1 MQSTYGETKKEFAH
15 EIAIADRVDTVLAY
29 ARKAERE
36 CQKFLIE
43 RNGRSCERTGTEREN
58 VGPIQTI
65 AQPFCVALK
74 CFDLPKQVMRKS
86 DGLCALQVCVAGHHH
101 LEMFF
106 GEIEQRSLQTPQARR
121 DFRDLSFDVKPQ
133 VERDLVVPAPRGVQF
148 RASGTDSFR
157 QRGFDVHV
165 QVIERAVP
173 RELARLD
180 FLPDREQ
187 STLNFS
193 ALRRAYDSCARERCG
208 VRDRPRDVVAI
219 QLPIERDGFAV
230 VLRNLSGGF
239 VETSFAHVLTTN
251 GHELTRIHKTIRSH
265 SKLRCLKLRIT
276 PTRKLVIRR

>member
-1 MQSTYGETKKEFAH
+1 MKPTDLATSQLSDVRILLLRHQARAGGKRIAEFDKPEFSRAPNNQIFAEARQMQSTYGETKKEFAH

-29 ARKAERE
+29 ARKAERA

-157 QRGFDVHV
+157 QRGFDVH
-165 QVIERAVP
+165 
-173 RELARLD
+173 
-180 FLPDREQ
+180 
-187 STLNFS
+187 
-193 ALRRAYDSCARERCG
+193 
-208 VRDRPRDVVAI
+208 
-219 QLPIERDGFAV
+219 
-230 VLRNLSGGF
+230 
-239 VETSFAHVLTTN
+239 
-251 GHELTRIHKTIRSH
+251 
-265 SKLRCLKLRIT
+265 
-276 PTRKLVIRR
+276 